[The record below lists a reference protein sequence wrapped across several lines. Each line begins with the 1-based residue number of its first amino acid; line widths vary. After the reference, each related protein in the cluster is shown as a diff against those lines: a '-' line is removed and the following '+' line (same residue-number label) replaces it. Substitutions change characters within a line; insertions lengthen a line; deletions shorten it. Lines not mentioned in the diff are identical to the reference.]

1 MSDSSKARSIAR
13 GPAGYPL
20 VGNLPEFLYDKLGFL
35 SRCAATYGDVIKLRL
50 GEPTFLLNTPDDIK
64 HVLVLNPDN
73 YGKSPRMTSAR
84 GKKLSG
90 AGLLTSVGPEHLRQ
104 RRMMQPVFY
113 RKTVESFSRII
124 TEGVG
129 EMLVRWAEGAELDF
143 ECEMMGLVQRNVV
156 KTLLGEDAD
165 NDMLGLLDAITIRRL
180 YMEHVFFSPF
190 PEWMPSRI
198 GWQYRQAMQG
208 IDTIVSRAIRTRRA
222 RSTGARDLLSL
233 LLSAKYDD
241 GTTMTD
247 QQVRDEVVTL
257 LVTGYE
263 TIGEALTWTSYLLSQ
278 HPAIAAKFF
287 AEVDEAIGS
296 RAPRVEDLQN
306 LPYTGMVLA
315 ESMRLYPPTWIF
327 IRIAQEEDT
336 LPSGV
341 TIPAGSKIYLCQY
354 VMHRH
359 PGYFQSPE
367 RFDPERFTETAK
379 KERPQ
384 FAYFPFGGGARVCIG
399 EHFAKM
405 EATLVLVSIAQRFR
419 LSLVPGQAIVPEP
432 KMTLRPKYGIRMR
445 VQSRARGELFPKSGG
460 KE

>member
-1 MSDSSKARSIAR
+1 MSDSSQTRTIAR

-35 SRCAATYGDVIKLRL
+35 SRCAATYGDVIKLRI
-50 GEPTFLLNTPDDIK
+50 GEPTFLLNNPDDIK

-129 EMLVRWAEGAELDF
+129 EMLDRWAEGMELDLG
-143 ECEMMGLVQRNVV
+143 CEMMGLVQRNIV
-156 KTLLGEDAD
+156 KTLLGADAD
-165 NDMLGLLDAITIRRL
+165 DDMPALLDAITIRRL

-190 PEWMPSRI
+190 PEWVPSRI
-198 GWQYRQAMQG
+198 GWRYRQAMQC
-208 IDTIVSRAIRTRRA
+208 IDTIVTRAIQARRA
-222 RSTGARDLLSL
+222 HPTDARDLLSL
-233 LLSAKYDD
+233 LLCAKYDD

-278 HPAIAAKFF
+278 HPAIEARFL
-287 AEVDEAIGS
+287 AEVDGVLGGRLPSADDL
-296 RAPRVEDLQN
+296 PRLG
-306 LPYTGMVLA
+306 YCGMVLA

-354 VMHRH
+354 VMQRH
-359 PGYFQSPE
+359 PRYFPDPE
-367 RFDPERFTETAK
+367 RFDPERFTETGK

-405 EATLVLVSIAQRFR
+405 EAILVLASIAQRFK
-419 LSLVPGQAIVPEP
+419 LSLVQGQTIAPEP
-432 KMTLRPKYGIRMR
+432 KMTLRPRGGVRMR
-445 VQSRARGELFPKSGG
+445 VFRRGQR
-460 KE
+460 

>member
-1 MSDSSKARSIAR
+1 
-13 GPAGYPL
+13 

-35 SRCAATYGDVIKLRL
+35 SRCAAAYGDVIKLRI
-50 GEPTFLLNTPDDIK
+50 GEPTYFLNNPDDIK

-73 YGKSPRMTSAR
+73 YGKSPRMTSAK

-129 EMLVRWAEGAELDF
+129 GMLARWADGMELDL
-143 ECEMMGLVQRNVV
+143 ECEMMGLVQRNIV
-156 KTLLGEDAD
+156 KTLLGTDAD
-165 NDMLGLLDAITIRRL
+165 DDMPALLDAITIRRL

-190 PEWMPSRI
+190 PEWVPSRI
-198 GWQYRQAMQG
+198 GWRYRRAMQC
-208 IDTIVSRAIRTRRA
+208 IDTIVTRSIQARRA
-222 RSTGARDLLSL
+222 PPTDTRDLLSL
-233 LLSAKYDD
+233 LLCAKYDD
-241 GTTMTD
+241 GTVMTD

-287 AEVDEAIGS
+287 AEVDEVIGGRPPS
-296 RAPRVEDLQN
+296 VEDLPK
-306 LPYTGMVLA
+306 LPYLGMVLA

-327 IRIAQEEDT
+327 IRIAQAEDT
-336 LPSGV
+336 LPSGAIV
-341 TIPAGSKIYLCQY
+341 PAGSKIYLCQY
-354 VMHRH
+354 VMQRH
-359 PGYFQSPE
+359 PRYFPDPE
-367 RFDPERFTETAK
+367 RFEPERFTETAK

-384 FAYFPFGGGARVCIG
+384 FVYFPFGGGARVCIG

-405 EATLVLVSIAQRFR
+405 EATLVLASIAQRFR
-419 LSLVPGQAIVPEP
+419 LSLVPGQTIVPEP
-432 KMTLRPKYGIRMR
+432 KMTLRPRNGIQMR
-445 VQSRARGELFPKSGG
+445 VFRRTQE
-460 KE
+460 

>member
-1 MSDSSKARSIAR
+1 MNDSQTRPIAR

-35 SRCAATYGDVIKLRL
+35 SCCAATYGDVIKLRI
-50 GEPTFLLNTPDDIK
+50 GEPTFLLNNPDDIK

-73 YGKSPRMTSAR
+73 YGKSPRMTSVR

-113 RKTVESFSRII
+113 RKTVESFSRTI

-129 EMLVRWAEGAELDF
+129 EMLARWAEGMELDIG
-143 ECEMMGLVQRNVV
+143 CEMMGLVQRNIV
-156 KTLLGEDAD
+156 KTLLGADAD
-165 NDMLGLLDAITIRRL
+165 DDMPALLDAITIRRL

-190 PEWMPSRI
+190 PEWVPSRI
-198 GWQYRQAMQG
+198 GWQYRHAMHC
-208 IDTIVSRAIRTRRA
+208 IDAIVTRAIRARRA
-222 RSTGARDLLSL
+222 HPTGARDLLSL
-233 LLSAKYDD
+233 LLDAKYDD

-247 QQVRDEVVTL
+247 QQVRDEGVTL

-278 HPAIAAKFF
+278 HPAIEARFL
-287 AEVDEAIGS
+287 AEVDGVLGGRLPSADDL
-296 RAPRVEDLQN
+296 PRLG
-306 LPYTGMVLA
+306 YCGMVLA

-327 IRIAQEEDT
+327 IRIAQEEDK

-354 VMHRH
+354 VMQRH
-359 PGYFQSPE
+359 PRYFPDPE
-367 RFDPERFTETAK
+367 RFDPERFTEAGK

-399 EHFAKM
+399 EHFAKL
-405 EATLVLVSIAQRFR
+405 EATLTLTSIAQRFK

-432 KMTLRPKYGIRMR
+432 RMTLRPKYGIRMR
-445 VQSRARGELFPKSGG
+445 VVQRSQE
-460 KE
+460 

>member
-1 MSDSSKARSIAR
+1 MSDSSQTRPIVR

-35 SRCAATYGDVIKLRL
+35 SRCAATYGDVIKLRI
-50 GEPTFLLNTPDDIK
+50 GEPTFLLNNPDDIK

-129 EMLVRWAEGAELDF
+129 EMLARWAEGMELNLGR
-143 ECEMMGLVQRNVV
+143 EMMGLVQRNIV
-156 KTLLGEDAD
+156 KTLLGADAD
-165 NDMLGLLDAITIRRL
+165 DDMPALLDAITIRRL

-190 PEWMPSRI
+190 PEWVPSRI
-198 GWQYRQAMQG
+198 GWRYRQAMQC
-208 IDTIVSRAIRTRRA
+208 IDTIVTRAIRARRA
-222 RSTGARDLLSL
+222 YPTDARDLLSL
-233 LLSAKYDD
+233 LLCAKYDD
-241 GTTMTD
+241 GTAMTD

-287 AEVDEAIGS
+287 AEVDEVIGGRLPS
-296 RAPRVEDLQN
+296 VEDLPK
-306 LPYTGMVLA
+306 LPYLGMVLA
-315 ESMRLYPPTWIF
+315 ESMRLYPPTWLF
-327 IRIAQEEDT
+327 VRIAQAEDT
-336 LPSGV
+336 LPSGA

-354 VMHRH
+354 VTHRH
-359 PGYFQSPE
+359 PRYFQNPE

-379 KERPQ
+379 KDRPQ

-405 EATLVLVSIAQRFR
+405 EATLVLASIAQRFR
-419 LSLVPGQAIVPEP
+419 LSLVQGQTIVPEP
-432 KMTLRPKYGIRMR
+432 KMTLRPRNGIRMR
-445 VQSRARGELFPKSGG
+445 VEQR
-460 KE
+460 